1 MAFRFK
7 QFEINQENA
16 PFKIGTDGLLLG
28 AWTKHEQP
36 KHILDIG
43 TGTGLI
49 ALMMAQRF
57 PTSEVEAIELNSEAV
72 EIARSN
78 FENSPWKSRL
88 NLQNGDFKSQP
99 FSRKFDLIISNPPFF
114 SGSKLSKKGGKNIA
128 RHTIE
133 LTLNDLL
140 KKSSTL
146 LSNTGVLGIV
156 LPFELKEEALIIGSS
171 YDLFPKRIC
180 NVLPTPKSTPKR
192 ILIEFTAFVS
202 ALEESELI
210 IEEFGRHQYSK
221 AYKNLVQDFLLDK

>member
-28 AWTKHEQP
+28 AWTRHEQP

-78 FENSPWKSRL
+78 FENSPWKYRL
-88 NLQNGDFKSQP
+88 NLQNGDFKSHP
-99 FSRKFDLIISNPPFF
+99 FSKKFDLIISNPPFF
-114 SGSKLSKKGGKNIA
+114 SGSKLSKKEGKNLA

-140 KKSSTL
+140 NKSSTL

-171 YDLFPKRIC
+171 FDLFPKRIC

-202 ALEESELI
+202 ALEESELV
-210 IEEFGRHQYSK
+210 IEEFGRHQYSE
-221 AYKNLVQDFLLDK
+221 AYKNLVHDFLLDK

>member
-28 AWTKHEQP
+28 AWTRHEQP

-78 FENSPWKSRL
+78 FENSPWKYIL

-99 FSRKFDLIISNPPFF
+99 FSKKFDLIISNPPFF
-114 SGSKLSKKGGKNIA
+114 SGSKLSKKEGKSLA

-140 KKSSTL
+140 NKSSTL

-156 LPFELKEEALIIGSS
+156 LPFELKEEALIIGSRF
-171 YDLFPKRIC
+171 DLFPKRIC

-202 ALEESELI
+202 DLEESELV
-210 IEEFGRHQYSK
+210 IEEFGRHQYSE
-221 AYKNLVQDFLLDK
+221 AYKNLVHDFLLDK